1 MSSANIRVMAKRIMV
16 AVVGA
21 GMGAL
26 IGLPIDYL
34 GAGSIALILGALAG
48 AAIPLAVLG
57 QPGH

>member
-1 MSSANIRVMAKRIMV
+1 MAKRIMV

-26 IGLPIDYL
+26 IGLPVDYL
-34 GAGSIALILGALAG
+34 GAGSLALIAGAVIGAL
-48 AAIPLAVLG
+48 IPLAVLG